1 METSPDEFSQA
12 EIQLAMRNH
21 GAPLEALR
29 RPLTPPG
36 LHYLL
41 IHFDVPFADAAGWRV
56 DVTGSVREPLSLG
69 LDDLAGLPQF
79 TQPLTMECAGNG
91 RARVRPR
98 IVSQPWN
105 LEAVGTAE
113 WTGVRVRDV
122 LERAGVLD
130 DAVEVVFEGAD
141 RGIDGGVEQAYARS
155 LSLDDALAG
164 DVMLAHTANG
174 APLLPQHGH
183 PLRLVVPGWYGMT
196 NVKWLRSI
204 RVVSEPFDGYQQSRA
219 YTIRVSD
226 DDPGTPVTRML
237 PRSLM
242 VPPGIPDF
250 MTRERFVDGGAVELQ
265 GRAWSGWGRIESVD
279 VSADGGRS
287 WEPARL
293 GEALGP
299 NAWAGWSY
307 EWRPDGPG
315 RYELC
320 SAATDETGRR
330 QPLEPVW
337 NTGGYCNNAV
347 QRVTVT
353 VRAGS

>member
-1 METSPDEFSQA
+1 
-12 EIQLAMRNH
+12 
-21 GAPLEALR
+21 
-29 RPLTPPG
+29 
-36 LHYLL
+36 
-41 IHFDVPFADAAGWRV
+41 
-56 DVTGSVREPLSLG
+56 
-69 LDDLAGLPQF
+69 
-79 TQPLTMECAGNG
+79 
-91 RARVRPR
+91 
-98 IVSQPWN
+98 
-105 LEAVGTAE
+105 
-113 WTGVRVRDV
+113 
-122 LERAGVLD
+122 
-130 DAVEVVFEGAD
+130 
-141 RGIDGGVEQAYARS
+141 
-155 LSLDDALAG
+155 
-164 DVMLAHTANG
+164 MLAHAANG
-174 APLLPQHGH
+174 EPLLPQHGH

-250 MTRERFVDGGAVELQ
+250 MTRERFVDGGPVALE
-265 GRAWSGWGRIESVD
+265 GRAWSGWGRIDAVE

-293 GEALGP
+293 GEPLGP

-307 EWRPDGPG
+307 EWHPHGPG

-320 SAATDETGRR
+320 CAATDETGRR
-330 QPLEPVW
+330 QPLEPEW

-347 QRVTVT
+347 QRVAVT
-353 VRAGS
+353 VRARS